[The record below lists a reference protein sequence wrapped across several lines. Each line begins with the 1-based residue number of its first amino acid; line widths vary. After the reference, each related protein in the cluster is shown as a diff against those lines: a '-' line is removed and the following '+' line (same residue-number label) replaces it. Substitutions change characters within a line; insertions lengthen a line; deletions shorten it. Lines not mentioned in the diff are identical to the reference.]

1 MSPTKPMNVAAVI
14 MSTPGTVSS
23 RRISAEPSACSAIA
37 RSTSKDLGVEK
48 GDLAQAVLD
57 GDALID
63 RQLDLGQPRPPGLA
77 EQVANPGTNGQGANQ
92 HGVNLVRGP
101 GALTDELRAPRDPAP
116 QRARRLVGQ
125 PHTVK
130 EARGQHASQ

>member
-23 RRISAEPSACSAIA
+23 RRISTEPSACSAIA
-37 RSTSKDLGVEK
+37 RSTSKISASRK
-48 GDLAQAVLD
+48 AIWRRQPPD
-57 GDALID
+57 GGALIH

-92 HGVNLVRGP
+92 HGVNLVLGP

-125 PHTVK
+125 PHNVN
-130 EARGQHASQ
+130 EPRRQHA